1 MRTILSC
8 AVAIWLC
15 HSGAE
20 AQQVIRVPAATS
32 TPVLIDGEIATDE
45 WADAREVV
53 FGDSLRMYVKHRDG
67 HVFLAI
73 RQNTRTPRMMDV
85 FIIPSD
91 GKVHQVHASMAT
103 GERVLEVPFNDT
115 VPGWDWNRHPDWT
128 ANDAEVD
135 RSKPETLS
143 FSDRLIERDGVEFQL
158 RRTRFGG
165 RQWRV
170 RVEVG
175 SFPGREG
182 LDVYPAQ
189 SDRNRP
195 DTWAVFEFESTNSSA
210 DAGTI
215 GGGLARTG
223 VFPFSE
229 IRDTPRLR
237 WKFDTRGIIWGPI
250 VAANGA
256 VYFGSQ
262 DSSFY
267 AVDLATGRARWSV
280 KTAGGNSSGP
290 TVVGNTVY
298 FGSGDAHVYAINV
311 ADGDIRWRFKT
322 GARVISSPAVLHG
335 LVYVGSDDG
344 HVYALD
350 AESGR
355 EVWKYKTGGRVT
367 APPTIVG
374 DTVYV
379 SGHDRM
385 LYALAARDGSVL
397 WTSQADAGLSW
408 SPIVLDDIII
418 SAALNG
424 RVRALDR
431 NTRQERWQ
439 FQTGAWIIGVGADAK
454 TIYFG
459 SGDSTFYALD
469 RATGRERWRFKT
481 GGGINLVPAIV
492 GDVIYTG
499 SHDGRIYALDTN
511 RGRLLWSFRTNDEV
525 HTAPA
530 VLDDLVIFGSADG
543 SVYALEQPTK
553 RGATS
558 N

>member
-15 HSGAE
+15 HSSAE
-20 AQQVIRVPAATS
+20 AQQIIRVPAATS
-32 TPVLIDGEIATDE
+32 TPVLIDGEMATDE

-91 GKVHQVHASMAT
+91 GKVHQVHASMST
-103 GERVLEVPFNDT
+103 GERVLEIPFNDT

-128 ANDAEVD
+128 ANDAEFD

-195 DTWAVFEFESTNSSA
+195 DTWALFEFESTNSSA
-210 DAGTI
+210 DAATL

-223 VFPFSE
+223 VFPVSG
-229 IRDTPRLR
+229 IRETPRLR
-237 WKFDTRGIIWGPI
+237 WKFDTRGIVWGPI
-250 VAANGA
+250 VAANGTA
-256 VYFGSQ
+256 YFGSQ

-267 AVDLATGRARWSV
+267 AVDIATGRARWSIR
-280 KTAGGNSSGP
+280 TAGGNSSGP
-290 TVVGNTVY
+290 TIVGNTVY
-298 FGSGDAHVYAINV
+298 FGGGDAHVYALNV
-311 ADGDIRWRFKT
+311 ADGSLRWRFQT
-322 GARVISSPAVLHG
+322 GARIISSPAVLHNV
-335 LVYVGSDDG
+335 VYVGSDDG

-355 EVWKYKTGGRVT
+355 EVWRHKTGGRVT
-367 APPTIVG
+367 APPAIVG
-374 DTVYV
+374 GIVYV
-379 SGHDRM
+379 SGHDRT
-385 LYALAARDGSVL
+385 LYALSARDGRVL
-397 WTSQADAGLSW
+397 WTSQADAGLAW
-408 SPIVLDDIII
+408 SPIVLDDMII

-439 FQTGAWIIGVGADAK
+439 FQTGAWIVGVGADAK
-454 TIYFG
+454 TVYFG

-469 RATGRERWRFKT
+469 RATGRERWRFET

-511 RGRLLWSFRTNDEV
+511 SGRLLWSFRTNNEV

-530 VLDDLVIFGSADG
+530 VLDGIVIFGSADG
-543 SVYALEQPTK
+543 SVYALEQPTQ